1 MESSVFRTLNMLQT
15 SRGRN
20 LAIIDD
26 SYKECLST
34 VCVPALWILIP
45 GNMYNSVKLTFT

>member
-1 MESSVFRTLNMLQT
+1 MESSVFCTLNMLQT

-20 LAIIDD
+20 HAIIDD

-34 VCVPALWILIP
+34 VCVAITVDTDS
-45 GNMYNSVKLTFT
+45 GQYV

>member
-1 MESSVFRTLNMLQT
+1 MESSVFRTLNMLET

-20 LAIIDD
+20 HAIIDG

-34 VCVPALWILIP
+34 VCVASTVDIDS
-45 GNMYNSVKLTFT
+45 GQYV

>member
-15 SRGRN
+15 LRGRN
-20 LAIIDD
+20 HAIIDD

-34 VCVPALWILIP
+34 VDTDSGQYIFIIIII
-45 GNMYNSVKLTFT
+45 FF